1 MLAKCVLI
9 SAFFIQCF
17 CAADAKKWPCLRS
30 GGSSPQRFTLREMFA
45 KERKWKGAEIG
56 SKKSSDQAEKESKGK
71 EIARKNTL
79 ADLIKKDERN
89 EEQRHS
95 EKEMQGTSTLS
106 ELIEME
112 TNEEQQKHSE
122 NTPKAGDSR
131 GKSVITA
138 EMESVELVDGEQRGM
153 DGKAQAGKRTLSQ
166 LLEEDEQNEVQTYS
180 ADMPK
185 SDKSYDHLIAEE
197 QEGMFG
203 GKHTLLEL
211 LGIDPNQ
218 VQTYSADMPTKT
230 GDSRGKS
237 AIAPKMESDGLIN
250 GEEKGMLGGKRTLS
264 QLLEEEEQNKAQT
277 YSADMP
283 KADDTR
289 GKSAITPEMA
299 SSDHL
304 IADEQKGLL
313 RGKRTLLE
321 LLEEEHK

>member
-1 MLAKCVLI
+1 
-9 SAFFIQCF
+9 
-17 CAADAKKWPCLRS
+17 
-30 GGSSPQRFTLREMFA
+30 MFA
-45 KERKWKGAEIG
+45 KERKWKDAVIG
-56 SKKSSDQAEKESKGK
+56 SEKPSDQAEKESKGK
-71 EIARKNTL
+71 EIARKDTL
-79 ADLIKKDERN
+79 ANLIKKDERN

-112 TNEEQQKHSE
+112 TNEKQKHSA
-122 NTPKAGDSR
+122 NTPKADDSR

-153 DGKAQAGKRTLSQ
+153 EGKAQAGKRTLSQ
-166 LLEEDEQNEVQTYS
+166 LLDEEEQNEVQTYS
-180 ADMPK
+180 ADIPK
-185 SDKSYDHLIAEE
+185 SDKSSDRLIAEE

-230 GDSRGKS
+230 GDTSGKS
-237 AIAPKMESDGLIN
+237 AIAPEMESDGLIN
-250 GEEKGMLGGKRTLS
+250 GEEKRMLGGKRTLLE
-264 QLLEEEEQNKAQT
+264 LLKEEEQNKVQT
-277 YSADMP
+277 YSANMS

-289 GKSAITPEMA
+289 EKSAITPEMA

-304 IADEQKGLL
+304 IADEQKGML